1 MATIAAPVDQRDQR
15 IVLHGIR
22 WETYESLLAD
32 DTDRNAPRLTYDQ
45 GTLEIMSPGKS
56 HERDNRALSLI
67 VWTVATEHG
76 INFDDVGSMTYK
88 QATVQR
94 GFEAD
99 STFYLLDP
107 DTDLADEIEGNEDR
121 PPDLVIEIDYSRS
134 SLQKLN
140 LYASLNISEVWRWD
154 GARAVFYHLE
164 AGQYQEIER
173 SRMVPVLTPTVVTE
187 FVLSNRSMTKAQ
199 WLRSVRDWA
208 RSL

>member
-1 MATIAAPVDQRDQR
+1 MATIAAPVNQLDQR
-15 IVLHGIR
+15 IVLSNIS
-22 WETYESLLAD
+22 WETYEGLVAD
-32 DTDRNAPRLTYDQ
+32 NVEQSSPRLTYDQ

-99 STFYLLDP
+99 STFYLLDS
-107 DTDLADEIEGNEDR
+107 DTDPAGDIEGDEDR
-121 PPDLVIEIDYSRS
+121 PPDLVIEIDDSRS
-134 SLQKLN
+134 SLPKLN

-164 AGQYQEIER
+164 AGQYREILR
-173 SRMVPVLTPTVVTE
+173 SRMIPVLTPTVVTE
-187 FVLSNRSMTKAQ
+187 LVLANRSMTKAQ

-208 RSL
+208 RSR